1 MNKIIQNTR
10 NEFYKLISKKKYLV
24 LFIIGALICAGRMG
38 GSMLVS
44 KLSGGSVSVKSNMVL
59 EMLPFCT
66 DILVPLIIFMA
77 VTDLFSSE
85 IQEDTMKAVLLRPI
99 SRFKILTSKSAAAF
113 LTGAICFGVFFLTS
127 TVFQLI
133 SGVKFPALHTAAAY
147 VLDLVPVIALILM
160 AVLINLVSKSPSL
173 AMLLCIGVYALF
185 KYLNYFVTPFGQLIF
200 TAYSQWHKL
209 WLGTLLP
216 VNAMASK
223 LGILFGSILILYTV
237 SYIIFDKRDF

>member
-38 GSMLVS
+38 CSMIVS
-44 KLSGGSVSVKSNMVL
+44 KLSGGRVSVQSNMVL

-99 SRFKILTSKSAAAF
+99 SRFKILTS
-113 LTGAICFGVFFLTS
+113 
-127 TVFQLI
+127 
-133 SGVKFPALHTAAAY
+133 
-147 VLDLVPVIALILM
+147 
-160 AVLINLVSKSPSL
+160 
-173 AMLLCIGVYALF
+173 
-185 KYLNYFVTPFGQLIF
+185 
-200 TAYSQWHKL
+200 
-209 WLGTLLP
+209 
-216 VNAMASK
+216 
-223 LGILFGSILILYTV
+223 
-237 SYIIFDKRDF
+237 